1 VTARRRPRIF
11 LGPVEIAGYYA
22 GLEAA
27 LRDLGFDALA
37 VDLQRH
43 PFAYR
48 AETGHDPLVAR
59 LVRLVRDRRPT
70 GRASRARLA
79 AWLPAWAAVRGLL
92 VLWAL
97 LRFEVFI
104 FSAGVTLLRGH
115 DLPLL
120 RLFGK
125 RLIVVFHGSDARP
138 AYIDGQV
145 MASHRGVTTSRC
157 IEISRWRKDR
167 IRRLERYVD
176 VIVAQPANSH
186 FFERPVVNWFLI
198 GVPWRDPPPA
208 TEAPRAPGV
217 GGHEATS
224 NGRPLRILH
233 SPSDAPL
240 KGSDLIRAA
249 VGQLILEGL
258 PLELVELRGVPNDV
272 VLSELAKCDFV
283 IDQLYSDAPMVG
295 FATEA
300 AVASRPAIVGG
311 YAWDANRS
319 AFGSIPFPP
328 VEECAPEG
336 IVEAIRR
343 LATDPGHREAL
354 GREAHDFVHAHWSR
368 TRIAWRFAQLID
380 GPPPREWMFDPRSL
394 RYVEGCG
401 LSREHCRA
409 VVRDV
414 LREEGP
420 EALCLADK
428 PELEAAFVAFARGGP
443 RNAPGD
449 DRTAASE

>member
-1 VTARRRPRIF
+1 MTTRRPPRIF

-22 GLEAA
+22 GLEAG
-27 LRDLGFDALA
+27 LRELGFDALA

-48 AETGHDPLVAR
+48 AETEHDPSVIR
-59 LVRLVRDRRPT
+59 LVQRVRDRRPS

-79 AWLPAWAAVRGLL
+79 VWLPAWAAARGLL
-92 VLWAL
+92 ILWAL
-97 LRFEVFI
+97 LRFDVFV

-120 RLFGK
+120 RLLGK
-125 RLIVVFHGSDARP
+125 RMIVVFHGSDARP

-145 MASHRGVTTSRC
+145 MASHRGVTTSQC
-157 IEISRWRKDR
+157 IDISRWRKRR
-167 IRRLERYVD
+167 IRSLERYVD

-198 GVPWRDPPPA
+198 GVPWREPP
-208 TEAPRAPGV
+208 TTIRAPEVDDDDKG
-217 GGHEATS
+217 S
-224 NGRPLRILH
+224 NRRPVRILH

-249 VGQLILEGL
+249 VHQLTLEGL

-272 VLSELAKCDFV
+272 VLSELGRCDFV
-283 IDQLYSDAPMVG
+283 VDQLYSDAPMVG

-328 VEECAPEG
+328 VEECSPEG
-336 IVEAIRR
+336 IVEAVRR
-343 LATDPGHREAL
+343 LASDTAHREQL
-354 GREAHDFVHAHWSR
+354 GRRAHDFVHAHWSR
-368 TRIAWRFAQLID
+368 ADIARRFVRLIE
-380 GPPPREWMFDPRSL
+380 GPPPADWMFDPRTL

-414 LREEGP
+414 LRVGGRA
-420 EALCLADK
+420 ALDIPDK
-428 PELEAAFVAFARGGP
+428 PELEAAFVEFARVP
-443 RNAPGD
+443 D
-449 DRTAASE
+449 T

>member
-1 VTARRRPRIF
+1 VTVTGRRGPRIF

-22 GLEAA
+22 GLEAG
-27 LRDLGFDALA
+27 LRELGFEALA

-48 AETGHDPLVAR
+48 AETEHDPLVVR
-59 LVRLVRDRRPT
+59 LVRRVRDRRPL
-70 GRASRARLA
+70 GRASRAWLA
-79 AWLPAWAAVRGLL
+79 VWLPAWAAARGLL
-92 VLWAL
+92 ILWAL
-97 LRFEVFI
+97 FRFDVFI

-125 RLIVVFHGSDARP
+125 RMIVVFHGSDARP

-145 MASHRGVTTSRC
+145 MASHRGVTTAEC
-157 IEISRWRKDR
+157 IETARWRKRR

-176 VIVAQPANSH
+176 VIIAQPANSH

-198 GVPWRDPPPA
+198 GVPWRDPP
-208 TEAPRAPGV
+208 TSSQAPDERREDA
-217 GGHEATS
+217 AS
-224 NGRPLRILH
+224 SDRPVRILH

-240 KGSDLIRAA
+240 KGSDLIREA
-249 VGQLILEGL
+249 VRQLTTEGL
-258 PLELVELRGVPNDV
+258 QLELVELRGVPNDI
-272 VLSELAKCDFV
+272 VLGELGRCDFV
-283 IDQLYSDAPMVG
+283 VDQLYSDAPMVG

-336 IVEAIRR
+336 IVDAIRR
-343 LATDPGHREAL
+343 LASDPAYRENL
-354 GREAHDFVHAHWSR
+354 GRQAHEFVHAHWSR
-368 TRIAWRFAQLID
+368 ADIARRLVQLMD
-380 GPPPREWMFDPRSL
+380 GPPPADWMFDPRTL

-401 LSREHCRA
+401 LSREQCRA

-414 LREEGP
+414 LREGGP
-420 EALCLADK
+420 AALCLADK
-428 PELEAAFVAFARGGP
+428 PELEAAFVDFGGG
-443 RNAPGD
+443 RAQ
-449 DRTAASE
+449 